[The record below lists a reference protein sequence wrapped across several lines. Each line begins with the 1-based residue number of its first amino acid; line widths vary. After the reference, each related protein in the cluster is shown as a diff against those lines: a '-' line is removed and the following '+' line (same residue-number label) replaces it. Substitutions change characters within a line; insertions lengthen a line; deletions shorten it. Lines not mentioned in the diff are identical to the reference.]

1 MACISIS
8 VSIVLVSAIDFDPH
22 FFLWLPSFIFFLVFA
37 CLLDMVG
44 NTTYPGEKRYS
55 DLRLCKLMLV
65 VCQLKD
71 ITLGGAVIPTQG

>member
-44 NTTYPGEKRYS
+44 NTTYPW
-55 DLRLCKLMLV
+55 V
-65 VCQLKD
+65 VQ
-71 ITLGGAVIPTQG
+71 